1 MKGRGKHVDQH
12 QGAQPDEGATSYRV
26 VGFDELEGSA
36 AAHYKRQRRR
46 RLLLFVTLPGLI
58 LGTATVATAYGT
70 GLLGSEEVVCQP
82 VSGPAPERDSFE
94 IKLLNS
100 NDTNGLGTDVAREM
114 GLRDF
119 KIASVGNADS
129 SVYVKGAATIYYGP
143 DGRDNALL
151 VQKQIPG
158 SKIWNDARPGDSV
171 QLVLGYGFDKLVSE
185 PDPPL
190 PAPSEITLN
199 VYNTT
204 FKEGL
209 ALNVANDLEDR
220 GFKIKS
226 TGNDPQ
232 MSYLEDEVAV
242 IRFGPE
248 GQRAAKRLAQQID
261 GAQLQ
266 KDDRTST
273 KVDLVLG
280 NKWDSLKAESA
291 VPQVKPY
298 VRPAETIQ
306 KPCET
311 K

>member
-1 MKGRGKHVDQH
+1 MKDKDVPMERQH
-12 QGAQPDEGATSYRV
+12 DDDPVSYRV

-36 AAHYKRQRRR
+36 AAHYRRQRRR

-70 GLLGSEEVVCQP
+70 GLLGQSETVTCEP
-82 VSGPAPERDSFE
+82 VSVPAPERDSFE
-94 IKLLNS
+94 VELLNS
-100 NDTNGLGTDVAREM
+100 SDTSGLASEIGRD
-114 GLRDF
+114 LDSRDF
-119 KIASVGNADS
+119 DIASVGNADS
-129 SVYVKGAATIYYGP
+129 SVYVKGAATIYYGE

-151 VQKQIPG
+151 LQKQIPG
-158 SKIWNDARPGDSV
+158 AKTWNDAREGSSV
-171 QLVLGYGFDKLVSE
+171 QLVLGYGFDKLVDE
-185 PDPPL
+185 PAPPL

-204 FKEGL
+204 YREGL
-209 ALNVANDLEDR
+209 ASDVAGDLKDR
-220 GFKIKS
+220 GFKVKD

-232 MSYLEDEVAV
+232 AAFLEKEVAI

-261 GAQLQ
+261 GVQLQ
-266 KDDRTST
+266 KDDRNSV
-273 KVDLVLG
+273 KVDLILG
-280 NKWDSLKAESA
+280 SKWSDLKADWK
-291 VPQVKPY
+291 VPEVKPY

-306 KPCET
+306 KPCEA

>member
-1 MKGRGKHVDQH
+1 MREERQQGVEPQDQ
-12 QGAQPDEGATSYRV
+12 GPASYRV

-36 AAHYKRQRRR
+36 AQHYRRQRRR
-46 RLLLFVTLPGLI
+46 RLLLFVTLPGLL

-70 GLLGSEEVVCQP
+70 GLVGGQSQP
-82 VSGPAPERDSFE
+82 ACTSVSKPAPERDSFD
-94 IKLLNS
+94 IALLNS
-100 NDTNGLGTDVAREM
+100 NDTNGLGSDVARKLT
-114 GLRDF
+114 LRDF
-119 KIASVGNADS
+119 KVASVGNADS

-151 VQKQIPG
+151 LQKQIPG
-158 SKIWNDARPGDSV
+158 SKTWNDARPGDSV
-171 QLVLGYGFDKLVSE
+171 QLVLGYGYDRLVKE

-204 FKEGL
+204 WQEGL
-209 ALNVANDLEDR
+209 ASDVAGELKDR
-220 GFKIKS
+220 KFKISS

-232 MSYLEDEVAV
+232 MSFLEDEVAI

-248 GQRAAKRLAQQID
+248 GQRAAKRLAQQIS

-266 KDDRTST
+266 KDDRTSA
-273 KVDLVLG
+273 KVDLVIG
-280 NKWDSLKAESA
+280 NKWKGLKPESS

-306 KPCET
+306 VPCGET

>member
-1 MKGRGKHVDQH
+1 MRGREQHVDQ
-12 QGAQPDEGATSYRV
+12 QSEEGSVSYRV
-26 VGFDELEGSA
+26 VGFDELDGSA
-36 AAHYKRQRRR
+36 ADHFRRQRRR
-46 RLLLFVTLPGLI
+46 RLLLFVTLPGLL

-70 GLLGSEEVVCQP
+70 GLIGTQPVVCEPISQ
-82 VSGPAPERDSFE
+82 PAPPRDSFE
-94 IKLLNS
+94 VHLLNS
-100 NDTNGLGTDVAREM
+100 NDTNGLGGDVARELA
-114 GLRDF
+114 LRDF
-119 KIASVGNADS
+119 EVASVGNADT

-151 VQKQIPG
+151 VQKQVPG
-158 SKIWNDARPGDSV
+158 SQIWNDARAGENV

-204 FKEGL
+204 WKDGL
-209 ALNVANDLEDR
+209 ASEAADELKER
-220 GFKIKS
+220 GFRIKS

-232 MSYLEDEVAV
+232 MSFLENEVAV

-248 GQRAAKRLAQQID
+248 GQRSAKRLAQQIA

-266 KDDRTST
+266 KDDRTGT

-280 NKWDSLKAESA
+280 NGWDGLKPESD

-306 KPCET
+306 MPCET
-311 K
+311 P

>member
-1 MKGRGKHVDQH
+1 MKDRGQQVEQQYSDDT
-12 QGAQPDEGATSYRV
+12 PVSYRV
-26 VGFDELEGSA
+26 VGFDELEGA
-36 AAHYKRQRRR
+36 AATHYKRQRRR
-46 RLLLFVTLPGLI
+46 RLLLFVTLPGLV

-70 GLLGSEEVVCQP
+70 GLIGATAPVCEP
-82 VSGPAPERDSFE
+82 VSEPAPKRESFE

-100 NDTNGLGTDVAREM
+100 NDTDGLGTDIARELT
-114 GLRDF
+114 LRDF
-119 KIASVGNADS
+119 DVASVGNADS
-129 SVYVKGAATIYYGP
+129 SVYVKGPATIYYGSE
-143 DGRDNALL
+143 GRDNALL
-151 VQKQIPG
+151 LQKQIPG
-158 SKIWNDARPGDSV
+158 SKTWNDARPGDSV
-171 QLVLGYGFDKLVSE
+171 QLVLGYGFDKLVAE

-204 FKEGL
+204 WKEGL
-209 ALNVANDLEDR
+209 ASEVADDLKGR

-232 MSYLEDEVAV
+232 MSFLENEIAI

-248 GQRAAKRLAQQID
+248 GQRAAKRLSQQIS

-266 KDDRTST
+266 KDDRTSA

-280 NKWDSLKAESA
+280 NKWDSLKPKSS
-291 VPQVKPY
+291 VPEVKPY

-306 KPCET
+306 KPCTPT